1 MILVV
6 DANIL
11 FAALIKK
18 GVTAGM
24 LFNPDLILYST
35 EFALNELRKYSK
47 LLATKTSRDIQTV
60 EEMIALIKEVITIVP
75 AEEYDSYIQN
85 AITISPD
92 PHDIPYFALALRM
105 KCGIWSNDKL
115 LKQQRHV
122 LIYSTSEL
130 MHHEKQ

>member
-11 FAALIKK
+11 FAVLIKK
-18 GVTAGM
+18 GVSAGM
-24 LFNPDLILYST
+24 MFNPELTLYSP
-35 EFALNELRKYSK
+35 EFALDELRKYGK
-47 LLATKTSRDIQTV
+47 LLAAKTSRDIREV

-75 AEEYDSYIQN
+75 AEEYESHLQN
-85 AITISPD
+85 AKTISPD

-105 KCGIWSNDKL
+105 KCGVWSNDKQ

-130 MHHEKQ
+130 MHHE